1 LQPNFLTIWTTVL
14 ENSYS
19 NMKKVLFTL
28 LALSLFSTAQAQC
41 DPSGF
46 DPAGR
51 KCGGTVQTAVPF
63 LMINPDARSGA
74 MGDVGIAISPDA
86 NAIHFNASKY
96 AMADSKSGVSLSYTP
111 WLRNLGVNDIYLANI
126 AGYYQFGGEVK
137 QAISASLRYFS
148 LGSIQWTDYNAQIT
162 GEGTPREYE
171 VAVAYSRQLSK
182 KFAVGATAKYIYSN
196 LATGQTAEGSD
207 KISSGKA
214 GAVDFS
220 ATYRTP
226 ISMSAGKSNLTIGM
240 AVRNIG
246 NKITYL
252 RSADFL
258 PTNLGIGAAWDIP
271 FDNFNSIV
279 VSADI
284 NKLLVVTPQRDS
296 TDANNNKIYDWKE
309 VSPVAGIFKSF
320 GDAPGGGK
328 EELQEINYSLGVEYW
343 YDKQFAV
350 RAGYF
355 HESIAKGGRQYFTV
369 GLGLKYNVLGI
380 NLSYLVPTSSQRGP
394 LDNTLRFSLL
404 FDAASFKDTGDDN

>member
-1 LQPNFLTIWTTVL
+1 LK
-14 ENSYS
+14 NSYS

-28 LALSLFSTAQAQC
+28 LALSLFLTARAQGGC
-41 DPSGF
+41 DPAQGV
-46 DPAGR
+46 DAAGR
-51 KCGGTVQTAVPF
+51 KCGGTIQTAVPF

-96 AMADSKSGVSLSYTP
+96 AMADSKFGVSLSYTP
-111 WLRNLGVNDIYLANI
+111 WLRSLGVNDIYLANL
-126 AGYYQFGGEVK
+126 AGYYQLGGSVK
-137 QAISASLRYFS
+137 QAIGVSLRYFS
-148 LGSIQWTDYNAQIT
+148 LGSIQWTDFNAQLL
-162 GEGTPREYE
+162 GEGSPREYE
-171 VAVAYSRQLSK
+171 VAASYSRQLSK
-182 KFAVGATAKYIYSN
+182 SFAIGITGKFIYSN

-220 ATYRTP
+220 ATYKTP
-226 ISMSAGKSNLTIGM
+226 ISMAAGKSNLTVGM

-258 PTNLGIGAAWDIP
+258 PTNLGLGASWDIP
-271 FDNFNSIV
+271 FDQYNSIV
-279 VSADI
+279 ISADV
-284 NKLLVVTPQRDS
+284 NKLLVITPQRDS

-309 VSPVAGIFKSF
+309 VSPISGVFKSF
-320 GDAPGGGK
+320 GDAPGGGR

-355 HESIAKGGRQYFTV
+355 HESAAKGGRQYFTV

-380 NLSYLVPTSSQRGP
+380 NLSYLVPTASQRGP

-404 FDAASFKDTGDDN
+404 FDAASFKDTDETQ

>member
-1 LQPNFLTIWTTVL
+1 LKNYYT
-14 ENSYS
+14 

-28 LALSLFSTAQAQC
+28 LALSLFSAARAQGGC
-41 DPSGF
+41 DPISGT
-46 DPAGR
+46 DALGR

-96 AMADSKSGVSLSYTP
+96 AMAEAKSGVSLSYTP
-111 WLRNLGVNDIYLANI
+111 WLRSLGVTDIYLANL
-126 AGYYQFGGEVK
+126 AGYYQLGTEVK
-137 QAISASLRYFS
+137 QAIGVSLRYFS
-148 LGSIQWTDYNAQIT
+148 LGNIQWTDYNAQIT
-162 GEGTPREYE
+162 GEGSPREFE
-171 VAVAYSRQLSK
+171 FAASYSRQLTK
-182 KFAVGATAKYIYSN
+182 KFAVGITGKYIFSN

-207 KISSGKA
+207 KISSGQA
-214 GAVDFS
+214 GAADVSF
-220 ATYRTP
+220 TYKTP
-226 ISMSAGKSNLTIGM
+226 IAMSAGKSNLMVGAAI
-240 AVRNIG
+240 RNIG

-271 FDNFNSIV
+271 FDQYNSIV
-279 VSADI
+279 IAADV
-284 NKLLVVTPQRDS
+284 NKLLVITPQRDS

-309 VSPVAGIFKSF
+309 VSPISGIFKSF
-320 GDAPGGGK
+320 NDAPGGGT

-355 HESIAKGGRQYFTV
+355 HESSYKGGRQYFTV
-369 GLGLKYNVLGI
+369 GLGLKYNVMGI
-380 NLSYLVPTSSQRGP
+380 NLSYLVPASSQRGP

-404 FDAASFKDTGDDN
+404 FDAASFKDNSDDSSN

>member
-1 LQPNFLTIWTTVL
+1 LK
-14 ENSYS
+14 NSYT
-19 NMKKVLFTL
+19 NMKKVLFSL
-28 LALSLFSTAQAQC
+28 LATSLFLTVNAQDFKGC
-41 DPSGF
+41 DPYNKV
-46 DPAGR
+46 DAAGR
-51 KCGGTVQTAVPF
+51 ACGGTIQTAVPF

-96 AMADSKSGVSLSYTP
+96 ALADSKFGVSLSYTP
-111 WLRNLGVNDIYLANI
+111 WLRSLGVNDIYLANL
-126 AGYYQFGGEVK
+126 AGFYQFGGEVK
-137 QAISASLRYFS
+137 QAVGVSLRYFS
-148 LGSIQWTDYNAQIT
+148 LGSIQWTDFNANLL

-171 VAVAYSRQLSK
+171 IAASYSRQLSK
-182 KFAVGATAKYIYSN
+182 NFTLGLTGKYIYSN

-207 KISSGKA
+207 KISSGRA
-214 GAVDFS
+214 FAADLS

-226 ISMSAGKSNLTIGM
+226 IAMAAGKSNLTIGM
-240 AVRNIG
+240 AIRNVG

-258 PTNLGIGAAWDIP
+258 PTNLGIGASWDIP
-271 FDNFNSIV
+271 FDQYNSIV
-279 VSADI
+279 ISADI
-284 NKLLVVTPQRDS
+284 NKLLVVTPQNDS

-309 VSPVAGIFKSF
+309 VSPVGGIFKSF
-320 GDAPGGGK
+320 NDAPGGGQ
-328 EELQEINYSLGVEYW
+328 EELKEINYSLGIEYW

-355 HESIAKGGRQYFTV
+355 HESAAKGGRQYFTV

-380 NLSYLVPTSSQRGP
+380 NLSYLVPTASQRGP

-404 FDAASFKDTGDDN
+404 FDAASFKDSSDDNN